1 MFSRGKLRLVS
12 LVFSCFFFSQVSLC
26 NAKLLDA
33 SSPVIDDL
41 YDGCRKEAMEKFIP
55 DVLKQELDKNK
66 KLQKAWKKGQE
77 KRTNNNCTSQI
88 PGGNEEHTSA
98 LSAYHYGDVDFLK
111 ELNDAVETMMGNV
124 TTYER
129 DFHFKAL
136 HFLLM
141 DSMMLL
147 KPKECRQVYFI
158 QDSRDN
164 IPEANSKVR
173 FASFTEVEPDSK
185 FSDLDEQT
193 LFKITT
199 CFYVNLGDQLCLR
212 KLGKILL
219 SPAEVFTVE
228 RVGKKTT
235 EDDEEYTEVVL
246 SHPALQSNHN
256 CVMFSRSAADI
267 TAHLFLPG
275 LVALAIFSMYL

>member
-1 MFSRGKLRLVS
+1 MFSRGKLHLVS
-12 LVFSCFFFSQVSLC
+12 LLFSSFFFSQVSLG

-55 DVLKQELDKNK
+55 DVLKQELDQNE
-66 KLQKAWKKGQE
+66 KLQKAWKTGQE
-77 KRTNNNCTSQI
+77 MRTKNNCTSQI

-98 LSAYHYGDVDFLK
+98 LSAYYYDNVDFLK
-111 ELNDAVETMMGNV
+111 EMNGAVETMMGNV

-147 KPKECRQVYFI
+147 KPKECRQVYLI
-158 QDSRDN
+158 QDRRN
-164 IPEANSKVR
+164 KIPEANSKVR
-173 FASFTEVEPDSK
+173 FASFTEVNPDLK
-185 FSDLDEQT
+185 FSDLYEQT
-193 LFKITT
+193 VFQITT
-199 CFYVNLGDQLCLR
+199 CFYVNLGDQLCQS
-212 KLGKILL
+212 KVGKIIL